1 MLRLNKKTEYALFA
15 MVDMAGVPT
24 REPAT
29 VRALAERYSLPQ
41 ELLGKV
47 LQTLKKEGMLD
58 SIQGVKGGYILA
70 RKAENISLADIIEA
84 IEGPFTF
91 MSCSGEI
98 SCTCNLFDTCT
109 IKSPLEVIQQG
120 LENYFKSI
128 SLKDLC
134 QKSVYKIKGPVPPEA
149 I

>member
-1 MLRLNKKTEYALFA
+1 MLRLSKKTEYALFA
-15 MVDMAGVPT
+15 MVDMAGVPSK
-24 REPAT
+24 EPST
-29 VRALAERYSLPQ
+29 VRSLAERYNLPQ

-47 LQTLKKEGMLD
+47 LQTLKKENMLD

-70 RKAENISLADIIEA
+70 RDAENISLAEILEA

-98 SCTCNLFDTCT
+98 SCSCNLFDTCT

-120 LENYFKSI
+120 LENYFERI

-134 QKSVYKIKGPVPPEA
+134 HQSVYQISRPAQPEA

>member
-1 MLRLNKKTEYALFA
+1 MLRLSKKTEYALFA
-15 MVDMAGVPT
+15 MVDMAGVPA

-29 VRALAERYSLPQ
+29 VRSLAERYSLPQ

-58 SIQGVKGGYILA
+58 SIQGVKGGYMLA
-70 RKAENISLADIIEA
+70 RKAESISLAEIIEA

-128 SLKDLC
+128 SLNDLC
-134 QKSVYKIKGPVPPEA
+134 KKSVYPIKGPARPEA

>member
-1 MLRLNKKTEYALFA
+1 MLRLSKKTEYALFA
-15 MVDMAGVPT
+15 MVDMAGIST

-29 VRALAERYSLPQ
+29 VRELAQRYSLPQ

-58 SIQGVKGGYILA
+58 SIQGVKGGYMLA
-70 RKAENISLADIIEA
+70 RTAEQISLAEIVEA

-91 MSCSGEI
+91 MSCSGEV
-98 SCTCNLFDTCT
+98 SCTCTLFDNCT

-120 LENYFKSI
+120 LENYFRSI
-128 SLKDLC
+128 TLKDLS
-134 QKSVYKIKGPVPPEA
+134 QQSVDQIKGPVHPAA